1 MKSKS
6 RPCLSPRWALAVFA
20 STSLFL
26 HSMSD
31 AFGGPSFEG
40 YVGSFV
46 AAIPPGVAPEVPFFD
61 ADRAPHTLSEYRGK
75 VVLVNFWASWC
86 PACIME
92 MPALDRLQ
100 AELGSKHFIV
110 LAISQ
115 NVGGAAVVRRF
126 FQSHKLEHLSVL
138 IDNQRRL
145 GLAFNQ
151 DMLPTSVLLDPEGR
165 EVGRLVGPADWS
177 SPQALELIRFFV
189 VRAEKE
195 TVQEPFQ

>member
-1 MKSKS
+1 MGG
-6 RPCLSPRWALAVFA
+6 
-20 STSLFL
+20 
-26 HSMSD
+26 
-31 AFGGPSFEG
+31 AFGEPSFEG

-46 AAIPPGVAPEVPFFD
+46 AANPSEVVPEIPFFD
-61 ADRAPHTLSEYRGK
+61 ANDVPHTLSEYRGK
-75 VVLVNFWASWC
+75 VVLVNFWGSWC

-100 AELGSKHFIV
+100 AELGGGNFVV

-115 NVGGAAVVRRF
+115 DSGGAAVVRRF
-126 FQSHKLEHLSVL
+126 LESHKLEHLSVL
-138 IDNQRRL
+138 IDGQRRL

-151 DMLPTSVLLDPEGR
+151 HMLPTSMLLDPEGR

-189 VRAEKE
+189 VRGEKE
-195 TVQEPFQ
+195 TFRGPLQ

>member
-1 MKSKS
+1 
-6 RPCLSPRWALAVFA
+6 
-20 STSLFL
+20 
-26 HSMSD
+26 MSD
-31 AFGGPSFEG
+31 AVGGPSFEG

-46 AAIPPGVAPEVPFFD
+46 ATIPPEVAPEIPFFD
-61 ADRAPHTLSEYRGK
+61 ANRVPHTLSEYRGK

-92 MPALDRLQ
+92 MPSLDRLQ
-100 AELGSKHFIV
+100 AELGSKHVIV

-115 NVGGAAVVRRF
+115 DAGGVAVVRRF
-126 FQSHKLEHLSVL
+126 FESHKLEHLSVL

-195 TVQEPFQ
+195 AVRGPLR

>member
-1 MKSKS
+1 MESKS
-6 RPCLSPRWALAVFA
+6 RPCLARRLALVAFA
-20 STSLFL
+20 SACFFV
-26 HSMSD
+26 HPMGD

-46 AAIPPGVAPEVPFFD
+46 AAIPPEVAPEVPFFD
-61 ADRAPHTLSEYRGK
+61 ADRVPHTLSEYRGK

-100 AELGSKHFIV
+100 AKLGSKHVIV

-115 NVGGAAVVRRF
+115 DVGGAAVVRRF
-126 FQSHKLEHLSVL
+126 FQSHKLEYLSVL

-177 SPQALELIRFFV
+177 SPQALELIRFFE

-195 TVQEPFQ
+195 TVQGPHR

>member
-1 MKSKS
+1 MESKS
-6 RPCLSPRWALAVFA
+6 RPCLSPRLALAVFA
-20 STSLFL
+20 SASLFL

-46 AAIPPGVAPEVPFFD
+46 AAIPPEVAPEIPFFD
-61 ADRAPHTLSEYRGK
+61 ADGVPHTLSEYRGK

-100 AELGSKHFIV
+100 AELGSEHVIV

-115 NVGGAAVVRRF
+115 DVGGAAVVRRF
-126 FQSHKLEHLSVL
+126 FQSRKLEHLSVL
-138 IDNQRRL
+138 IDDQRKL

-177 SPQALELIRFFV
+177 SPQALELIRFFM

-195 TVQEPFQ
+195 TVQGPFQ